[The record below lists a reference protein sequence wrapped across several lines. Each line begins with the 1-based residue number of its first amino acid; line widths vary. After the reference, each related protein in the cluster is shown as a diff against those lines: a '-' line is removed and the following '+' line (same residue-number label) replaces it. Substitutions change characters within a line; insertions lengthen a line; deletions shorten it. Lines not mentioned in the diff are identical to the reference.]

1 VRGPTDL
8 PLAAGRI
15 QDRTSFAIST
25 NYAAFIERWEI
36 RVHRAVDDELLRPIA
51 RLSGRGMQSR
61 MTIDWD
67 GQLES
72 ELALRPAEEL
82 LYVLRVYDGAGHL
95 DETSPARIQLVDPH
109 HAPPRDAAATVR
121 GEQLAGDSN
130 LRVQSIPIRGGRVQ
144 IRGSEIPYDVKLA
157 VAGADVSV
165 DRKGQFVLER
175 LLPTGSQ
182 HLPVTARNSAGEEW
196 AGSVTADV
204 KDSFFFMVGVADVAM
219 GSSSVSGDE
228 TLVRNDPRANGD
240 FFGTG
245 RLAFY
250 LKGMWSGKYR
260 ATAQLDTREEEL
272 GDLFKNLDRK
282 DPRQLFRRLDP
293 DLHFLTYGDGSTTS
307 ADVNSLGLMYARL
320 DWDRSRL
327 LWGNYATGLTG
338 TEFAQYNRSLYGASL
353 HSRSVRSTRFG
364 EPKIDA
370 TAFLSEP
377 QTAFAHN
384 EFLGT
389 GASLYYLQHTD
400 VVEGSEKVWVEIR
413 DRDSDRVLEN
423 VTLERYRD
431 YEIDERHGRIILRRP
446 LMQVADQIAP
456 SIIRDT
462 PLDGNNVL
470 LMVDYE
476 HVPAMLD
483 PDKVT
488 WGARGRVWATEG
500 VAAGATV
507 VQESRDAQ
515 DHQLVGGDLI
525 LRRGGGTYL
534 KTEYAESEA
543 SQSGSHSFSLDGGL
557 TFQER
562 ELTDPDENRRATAI
576 GFEGRLDLEELMQND
591 HAPQIGAWW
600 KRRDAGFATTRLV
613 TPRDLEEWG
622 AEFTWRATP
631 GWSFGSRWSVRD
643 AKLSLQERIFS
654 LEGDYRLSRW
664 QLGGEVR
671 HRSEKPGAAESAG
684 NLLGGVRV
692 GADVSPGVNVY
703 ALGQVSMQRDDGVPE
718 NNLGTLGVRARLD
731 SKFSLMAEG
740 SAGSLGQAARAGL
753 DFSVDP
759 THELFGTYT
768 LSTDRIDAPRG
779 TVAIG
784 QRKSISNQ
792 VRVFTDHQFTHGD
805 RQRGFAQSY
814 GLTFTPRDDWSINGT
829 YQRSDLDD
837 ASSGVID
844 RDAASLALTY
854 QKERARLSLKGEV
867 RNDRGAVDRRQY
879 LTTNRFDFTLDGGW
893 TLLSKISFS
902 RTDDRASEPEDA
914 QFVESGVGIAYRP
927 VRHSRLNLL
936 GRYTFLFDLPAAS
949 QSEREDE
956 RSHVA
961 SLDAGY
967 DVTRRWELGGRLALK
982 RGEIRDARD
991 AGGWAASRSRL
1002 GIARARF
1009 HLAHAWDAV
1018 GEYRALWNSD
1028 TSDLEQ
1034 GSLVALY
1041 RHLAGNLKLG
1051 AGFNGTSFSDDLTD
1065 LDYDSYGWFLRL
1077 IGKY

>member
-1 VRGPTDL
+1 
-8 PLAAGRI
+8 
-15 QDRTSFAIST
+15 
-25 NYAAFIERWEI
+25 
-36 RVHRAVDDELLRPIA
+36 
-51 RLSGRGMQSR
+51 
-61 MTIDWD
+61 
-67 GQLES
+67 
-72 ELALRPAEEL
+72 
-82 LYVLRVYDGAGHL
+82 
-95 DETSPARIQLVDPH
+95 
-109 HAPPRDAAATVR
+109 
-121 GEQLAGDSN
+121 
-130 LRVQSIPIRGGRVQ
+130 
-144 IRGSEIPYDVKLA
+144 
-157 VAGADVSV
+157 
-165 DRKGQFVLER
+165 
-175 LLPTGSQ
+175 
-182 HLPVTARNSAGEEW
+182 
-196 AGSVTADV
+196 
-204 KDSFFFMVGVADVAM
+204 
-219 GSSSVSGDE
+219 
-228 TLVRNDPRANGD
+228 
-240 FFGTG
+240 
-245 RLAFY
+245 
-250 LKGMWSGKYR
+250 
-260 ATAQLDTREEEL
+260 
-272 GDLFKNLDRK
+272 
-282 DPRQLFRRLDP
+282 
-293 DLHFLTYGDGSTTS
+293 
-307 ADVNSLGLMYARL
+307 
-320 DWDRSRL
+320 
-327 LWGNYATGLTG
+327 
-338 TEFAQYNRSLYGASL
+338 
-353 HSRSVRSTRFG
+353 
-364 EPKIDA
+364 
-370 TAFLSEP
+370 
-377 QTAFAHN
+377 
-384 EFLGT
+384 
-389 GASLYYLQHTD
+389 
-400 VVEGSEKVWVEIR
+400 
-413 DRDSDRVLEN
+413 
-423 VTLERYRD
+423 
-431 YEIDERHGRIILRRP
+431 
-446 LMQVADQIAP
+446 
-456 SIIRDT
+456 
-462 PLDGNNVL
+462 
-470 LMVDYE
+470 
-476 HVPAMLD
+476 
-483 PDKVT
+483 
-488 WGARGRVWATEG
+488 
-500 VAAGATV
+500 
-507 VQESRDAQ
+507 
-515 DHQLVGGDLI
+515 LVGGDLI

-753 DFSVDP
+753 DFSVD
-759 THELFGTYT
+759 
-768 LSTDRIDAPRG
+768 
-779 TVAIG
+779 
-784 QRKSISNQ
+784 Q